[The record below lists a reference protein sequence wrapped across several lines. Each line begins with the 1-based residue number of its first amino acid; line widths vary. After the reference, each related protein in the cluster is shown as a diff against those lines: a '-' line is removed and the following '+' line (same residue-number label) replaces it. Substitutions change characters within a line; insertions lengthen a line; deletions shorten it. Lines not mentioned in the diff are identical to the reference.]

1 MYADLTLYVQ
11 RCYPNKASYADEY
24 SGIFYIQI
32 TNYELQKAK
41 GTFKMRRR
49 TRRSYNSYGTRG
61 PRKIWKVLL
70 GVLIVIALIAGW
82 GAWKIFT
89 PYQPDE
95 TAAAALAEVAD
106 AVKVNEQE
114 HWVGFEPVKRSG
126 TGVILYPGALV
137 KPESYAPL
145 ARRLAEKGHHVII
158 AKMPLNLALIS
169 PDLANE
175 VLKAYPKEAF
185 VIGGHSLGGVMAAR
199 YAAAHPDQVKGV
211 FFLASYPDNK
221 GNLKDKNLP
230 VISLLGSDDGVVKM
244 ENVQSG
250 RTYLPTNTLYFT
262 VEGGNHAQ
270 FGSYGVQK
278 GDNLAKISAAEQWNQ
293 TVTALQDWM
302 KESVDVAPKN
312 Q

>member
-1 MYADLTLYVQ
+1 
-11 RCYPNKASYADEY
+11 
-24 SGIFYIQI
+24 
-32 TNYELQKAK
+32 
-41 GTFKMRRR
+41 MRRR

-61 PRKIWKVLL
+61 SRKIWKILL
-70 GVLIVIALIAGW
+70 GILIVIVLIAGW
-82 GAWKIFT
+82 GAWKVFT

-95 TAAAALAEVAD
+95 TAAAALAEIAD
-106 AVKVNEQE
+106 TVKVNERE
-114 HWVGFEPVKRSG
+114 HWLSFEPAKRSG
-126 TGVILYPGALV
+126 SGVILYPGALV

-158 AKMPLNLALIS
+158 GKMPLNLALIS

-175 VLKAYPKEAF
+175 VLKAYPEEAF

-199 YAAAHPDQVKGV
+199 YAAAHSDQIKGV

-230 VISLLGSDDGVVKM
+230 VISLLGSDDGVIQMK
-244 ENVQSG
+244 NVQSG
-250 RTYLPTNTLYFT
+250 RTYLPANTLYFT

-270 FGSYGVQK
+270 FGSYGAQK
-278 GDNLAKISAAEQWNQ
+278 GDNPAKISAVEQWNQ

-302 KESVDVAPKN
+302 KESVDSVSKN
-312 Q
+312 P